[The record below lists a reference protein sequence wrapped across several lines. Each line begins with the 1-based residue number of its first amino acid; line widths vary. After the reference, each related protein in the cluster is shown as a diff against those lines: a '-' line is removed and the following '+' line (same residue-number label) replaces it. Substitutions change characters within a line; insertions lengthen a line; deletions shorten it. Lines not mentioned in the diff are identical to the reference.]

1 MLIVNKYRKTTDL
14 IYSFCIKST
23 KNVEK
28 FYGGES
34 EVNRSKTQREFVV
47 ATLIALIS
55 IALIIAVYATLL
67 GTYTGDTVTVV
78 SLNGDIKYDD
88 LNSTTA
94 GDWSLTLG
102 NIANGS
108 SWYALFNTSSSGYVG
123 DVNMTWT
130 LQWSNGTA
138 VPSATQTTNNFA
150 LTGST
155 GQVIYASDAGT
166 QGANKDWGQYTTD
179 VGTYQIELTVV
190 TA

>member
-1 MLIVNKYRKTTDL
+1 M
-14 IYSFCIKST
+14 
-23 KNVEK
+23 EK
-28 FYGGES
+28 FYGGEV
-34 EVNRSKTQREFVV
+34 EVNRSKSQREFVV
-47 ATLIALIS
+47 VTLIALIS
-55 IALIIAVYATLL
+55 MALIIAVYATLL

-94 GDWSLTLG
+94 GDWSLTLP

-108 SWYALFNTSSSGYVG
+108 VWYALFNTSSTGYAG

-130 LQWSNGTA
+130 LQWTNGTA
-138 VPSATQTTNNFA
+138 VPSATQTTDNFV

-179 VGTYQIELTVV
+179 AGTYQIELTIV

>member
-1 MLIVNKYRKTTDL
+1 
-14 IYSFCIKST
+14 
-23 KNVEK
+23 VE
-28 FYGGES
+28 
-34 EVNRSKTQREFVV
+34 RSKTQREFVV
-47 ATLIALIS
+47 VTLIALIA
-55 IALIIAVYATLL
+55 IAAIITVYATLL
-67 GTYTGDTVTVV
+67 ATYTGDTVTVV

-108 SWYALFNTSSSGYVG
+108 VWYALFNTSSSGGYIG
-123 DVNMTWT
+123 NVNMTWT
-130 LQWSNGTA
+130 LQWTNGTD
-138 VPSATQTTNNFA
+138 VPSATQTTNDFA

-166 QGANKDWGQYTTD
+166 QGANKDWGQYTT
-179 VGTYQIELTVV
+179 VAGAYQIELNVV

>member
-1 MLIVNKYRKTTDL
+1 M
-14 IYSFCIKST
+14 
-23 KNVEK
+23 
-28 FYGGES
+28 
-34 EVNRSKTQREFVV
+34 NRSKSQREFVV
-47 ATLIALIS
+47 VTLIALIS
-55 IALIIAVYATLL
+55 IALIITVYATIL

-94 GDWSLTLG
+94 SDWSPTLS

-108 SWYALFNTSSSGYVG
+108 LWYALFNTSSSGYTG
-123 DVNMTWT
+123 NVNMTWT

-150 LTGST
+150 LIGSA

-166 QGANKDWGQYTTD
+166 QVANKDWGQYTTD

>member
-28 FYGGES
+28 FYGGEG

>member
-1 MLIVNKYRKTTDL
+1 MLIVSIYRKTTDL
-14 IYSFCIKST
+14 IYNFCIKNT

-28 FYGGES
+28 FYGGEG

-47 ATLIALIS
+47 VTLIALIS

-166 QGANKDWGQYTTD
+166 QVANKDWGQYTTD
-179 VGTYQIELTVV
+179 VGTYQIELTVI